1 MSESNL
7 YKQFKNSWIP
17 GYIQRYESSGVGSG
31 TPDVHLV
38 NDKQNDIFIELK
50 YEKKPFRTKK
60 LKIRESQIIWF
71 IRYKGRFAYFLYKVD
86 KTFYL
91 FEKEKVFILKDK
103 INWKSFEECSLLIT
117 KQIKEII
124 KYLKNI

>member
-7 YKQFKNSWIP
+7 YKQFKNNWLP
-17 GYIQRYESSGVGSG
+17 GYIQRYESSGIGSG

-38 NDKQNDIFIELK
+38 NDNKNDVFVELK
-50 YEKKPFRTKK
+50 YEKKPFRCKK

-71 IRYKGRFAYFLYKVD
+71 IRYKGKFAYFLYKVD

-91 FEKEKVFILKDK
+91 FEKEKVYILKNKLD
-103 INWKSFEECSLLIT
+103 WKSFEECSLLVSNKLIN
-117 KQIKEII
+117 IVNF
-124 KYLKNI
+124 LKKI

>member
-7 YKQFKNSWIP
+7 YKQFKKRWIP

-50 YEKKPFRTKK
+50 YEKKPFIAKK
-60 LKIRESQIIWF
+60 LKIRDSQIIWF